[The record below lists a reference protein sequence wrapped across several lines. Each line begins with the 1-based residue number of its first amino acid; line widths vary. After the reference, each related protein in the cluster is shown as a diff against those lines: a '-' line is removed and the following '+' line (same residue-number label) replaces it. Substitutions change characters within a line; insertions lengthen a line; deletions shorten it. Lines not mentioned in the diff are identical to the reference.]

1 MAKLSELLSTIR
13 STALKKNPGRSLF
26 QLGLPNILQG
36 GEGGTVWVK
45 RPAQEHKTMTT
56 RLVSNTNLKPLKKFQ
71 RR

>member
-36 GEGGTVWVK
+36 GEGGTVWVSEASCP
-45 RPAQEHKTMTT
+45 RTQNNDNPIS
-56 RLVSNTNLKPLKKFQ
+56 L
-71 RR
+71 